1 MAPGARTVVTLTL
14 TALVGV
20 AISYALRGHATAGPP
35 IRIEG
40 SRVVVENGTDKT
52 WKDVNVTINAY
63 YRVRTPS
70 LDPGG
75 RLETPVSSLET
86 GLGQRFNAAREHVM
100 RVEVRATDASGA
112 PVTIDWDENGNG
124 KK

>member
-1 MAPGARTVVTLTL
+1 MAPGVRTVVTLTL
-14 TALVGV
+14 TALAAAV
-20 AISYALRGHATAGPP
+20 ISFALFGHATAGPP

-40 SRVVVENGTDKT
+40 SRVIVENGSDKA
-52 WKDVNVTINAY
+52 WKDVNFTINAY

-75 RLETPVSSLET
+75 RLETPVTRLET
-86 GLGQRFNAAREHVM
+86 GLGQRFNPAREHVM

-112 PVTIDWDENGNG
+112 PVTIDWDENG